1 MSQHDPDHPEH
12 QDAPD
17 GTQRPVDPVAADDPD
32 AATREQASVQQPV
45 DDWTQVTRPQ
55 PVVPPQA
62 PGPWGY
68 PAPGQP
74 PAAPR
79 HAAPSA
85 RVAGW
90 VWPVVAMLALVVG
103 VVGGVVSDTPV
114 NLLGQHVRNRLDVL
128 PDQSGE
134 RAHPLSRS
142 LGIRTQRT
150 LQICVLIEHPVPQ
163 STTIDL
169 NLQELEY
176 VQGSG
181 VTHNVFGEIG
191 TERVRADLRM

>member
-17 GTQRPVDPVAADDPD
+17 GTQRPVDPVAADDPY
-32 AATREQASVQQPV
+32 AATRGQASVSQQPV

-55 PVVPPQA
+55 PVVPSQA

-68 PAPGQP
+68 PAPGQL

-103 VVGGVVSDTPV
+103 VVGGRE
-114 NLLGQHVRNRLDVL
+114 NIERCLLLR
-128 PDQSGE
+128 S
-134 RAHPLSRS
+134 AH
-142 LGIRTQRT
+142 
-150 LQICVLIEHPVPQ
+150 
-163 STTIDL
+163 
-169 NLQELEY
+169 
-176 VQGSG
+176 
-181 VTHNVFGEIG
+181 
-191 TERVRADLRM
+191 